1 MGKFVIS
8 SRKNGAYHF
17 NLKAGNGHVILSSE
31 SYKSKTACQN
41 GIESVKK
48 NAVNNARFE
57 KITAPNGKFYFTL
70 KASNG
75 QVLGTSEMYET
86 LSGLENG
93 VESVQTNAAESTVVE
108 E

>member
-48 NAVNNARFE
+48 NAVNSARFE
-57 KITAPNGKFYFTL
+57 KISAPNGKFYFTL

-93 VESVQTNAAESTVVE
+93 IESVQTNSAESTVVE

>member
-48 NAVNNARFE
+48 NAVNIARFE
-57 KITAPNGKFYFTL
+57 KISAPNGKFYFTL

-75 QVLGTSEMYET
+75 QILGTSEMYET

-93 VESVQTNAAESTVVE
+93 IESVQTNSAESTVVE

>member
-1 MGKFVIS
+1 MGKFIIS

-48 NAVNNARFE
+48 NAADNSRFE
-57 KITAPNGKFYFTL
+57 KITASNGKFF
-70 KASNG
+70 KNIISNFE
-75 QVLGTSEMYET
+75 L
-86 LSGLENG
+86 NF
-93 VESVQTNAAESTVVE
+93 
-108 E
+108 

>member
-1 MGKFVIS
+1 MGKFIIS

-31 SYKSKTACQN
+31 SYKSKTACKN

-48 NAVNNARFE
+48 NAADNSRFE
-57 KITAPNGKFYFTL
+57 KITASNGKFYFTL

-75 QVLGTSEMYET
+75 QVLGTSERYET
-86 LSGLENG
+86 PSGLENG
-93 VESVQTNAAESTVVE
+93 IESVQTNAAEATIVE

>member
-48 NAVNNARFE
+48 NAANTARFE
-57 KITAPNGKFYFTL
+57 KISAPNGKFYFTL

-93 VESVQTNAAESTVVE
+93 IESVQTNSAKSTVVE

>member
-8 SRKNGAYHF
+8 SRKNGAYHL

-75 QVLGTSEMYET
+75 QVLGTSEMYDT

>member
-70 KASNG
+70 IASNG
-75 QVLGTSEMYET
+75 QVLGTSEIYESI
-86 LSGLENG
+86 SGLEIG
-93 VESVQTNAAESTVVE
+93 VDSVQTNAAESTVVE

>member
-86 LSGLENG
+86 ISGLENG